1 MGMTRY
7 CGPVVAVRSARGW
20 LLAALAGVAA
30 AIMTVPALASTMLF
44 DNACAPAD
52 RLTVVAVGDLLFHRP
67 IQIIA
72 LAKGNT
78 YRQFWKP
85 LDGIIGGAD
94 LAYANLE
101 GTVADGVAGGGDPAK
116 DPGRRFDGRV
126 YGARPGALYYNYHP
140 SLIDDLQGSGFDV
153 VSTANNHAMDR
164 FSLGADRTV
173 DNLDRRQLPFTGT
186 RKAGE
191 TSRPWSTLT
200 RAKGFTVAW
209 LACTFDTNGNPD
221 RKGQVLLCHGQKDT
235 VLAEV
240 RRLVADPAV
249 DAVVVTPHWGE
260 EGDRDPIRR
269 DRELAAELIIAGA
282 SAVIGTHP
290 HVVQGWAKMQGA
302 GGHEGLVVYSTG
314 NFISNQRRPAQR
326 TGLAVVMEL
335 TKAAGPGAKA
345 KVTAAGWL
353 PTWVEFKGNT
363 VHRVAA
369 NTGSGT
375 SAAGLKRARALLPEG
390 NELKLGT
397 WRTLPRQ
404 CPDAVS
410 AAAPQRPGR

>member
-1 MGMTRY
+1 M
-7 CGPVVAVRSARGW
+7 VVWSGFAGRTARARA
-20 LLAALAGVAA
+20 LLALCLTVLCGMPAPLA
-30 AIMTVPALASTMLF
+30 ASTLLF
-44 DNACAPAD
+44 EGACSTAD

-67 IQIIA
+67 IHMIA
-72 LAKGNT
+72 LEEGGS

-85 LDGIIGGAD
+85 LDAVIAGAD

-101 GTVADGVAGGGDPAK
+101 GTVADGVASGGDPAK

-126 YGARPGALYYNYHP
+126 YGARPGVLYYNYHP
-140 SLIDDLQGSGFDV
+140 TLIDDLAATGFDV

-173 DNLDRRQLPFTGT
+173 DNLDQRKFPFTGT
-186 RKAGE
+186 RKVGE
-191 TSRPWSTLT
+191 TTRPWSTLT
-200 RAKGFTVAW
+200 NAKGFAVAW

-221 RKGQVLLCHGQKDT
+221 REGQVLLCHEQKET

-240 RRLVADPAV
+240 RRLAADPAI

-260 EGDRDPIRR
+260 EGDRDPIKR
-269 DRELAAELIIAGA
+269 DRELAAALITAGA

-290 HVVQGWAKMQGA
+290 HVVQGWAKMQGN

-314 NFISNQRRPAQR
+314 NFISNQKSPAQR

-335 TKAAGPGAKA
+335 TKGAGPGGKA

-353 PTWVEFKGNT
+353 PTWVEFNGDT
-363 VHRVAA
+363 ARRVSA
-369 NTGSGT
+369 NEGTGTAS
-375 SAAGLKRARALLPEG
+375 AGLKRARALLPEG
-390 NELKLGT
+390 NELTLDA

-404 CPDAVS
+404 CPEAASATRATVS
-410 AAAPQRPGR
+410 AAGP